1 MRKKRISSILLS
13 KMTSIPLSQILN
25 LKKKMM
31 KILFSPQKIELK
43 GLSIGRSKDNF
54 TAYFIIFLIL
64 EYSHK
69 KWCVSS
75 TNFRNFILVL
85 C

>member
-25 LKKKMM
+25 LKKKIM

-43 GLSIGRSKDNF
+43 GSSIARSIDNLLR
-54 TAYFIIFLIL
+54 ILLIF
-64 EYSHK
+64 
-69 KWCVSS
+69 
-75 TNFRNFILVL
+75 
-85 C
+85 